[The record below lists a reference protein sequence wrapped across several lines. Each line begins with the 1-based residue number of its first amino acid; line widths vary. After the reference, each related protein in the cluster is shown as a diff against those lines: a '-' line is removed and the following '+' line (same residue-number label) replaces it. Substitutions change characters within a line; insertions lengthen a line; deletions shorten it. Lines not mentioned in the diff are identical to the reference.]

1 MKNKFYQ
8 IALIVTVII
17 ISSFSFKENRTSPSI
32 QFPYKKQGLTKEQAA
47 AHLLSRFTFGVSQND
62 INQVV
67 NEGLENWFLHQLDGN
82 LPDDVLVEKLQGND
96 LLTFSNE
103 DILKKYFKNNQIL
116 RAALKEGIIT
126 KEEATN
132 KKEADIKQKLA
143 AYMKQKGWLPVRELM
158 KLQINNKVLRAAYT
172 NNQLVEVMT
181 DFWYNHFN
189 IAATKNQCV
198 QFIPV
203 YERDAIKR
211 NALGNFE
218 NLLIA
223 TAKSPAMLLYLDNAM
238 SSSNNNE
245 LATKLENRRNNFSN
259 KENKKLNKK
268 RSSGLNENY
277 AREVMELHTLGVDG
291 GYTQNDVTEVA
302 RVLTGWTIYPISDN
316 GPLSNLKKMIEK
328 NKDKF
333 TENGFVRDGDFL
345 FAANRHDD
353 GEKIIL
359 GKKFNSDGGYQEGI
373 MLLKM
378 LANHQS
384 TAKFISKKLAVRFV
398 CDNPS
403 SALIDKMAKTF
414 LLTNGNIKQ
423 VILTM
428 VSSPE
433 FWNKDALREKVKSP
447 FELAISSIRVLHA
460 EVKRPFTVYN
470 WVSNMG
476 QKLYAYQAPTGF
488 PDNSNY
494 WINTGTLIN
503 RMNFG
508 LLIATN
514 KLPGIK
520 YNVSALNNDQEP
532 ESAENALAVYAKI
545 LLPQRNIDA
554 TIKRLKPLLNE
565 QNLESKLNKSKVQN
579 VANTSN
585 QSTMDDEEDI
595 FQNDILSTYEK
606 ENRKEEGH
614 NKTLMQIIGI
624 ILGSPE
630 FQRR

>member
-1 MKNKFYQ
+1 
-8 IALIVTVII
+8 
-17 ISSFSFKENRTSPSI
+17 
-32 QFPYKKQGLTKEQAA
+32 
-47 AHLLSRFTFGVSQND
+47 
-62 INQVV
+62 
-67 NEGLENWFLHQLDGN
+67 
-82 LPDDVLVEKLQGND
+82 
-96 LLTFSNE
+96 
-103 DILKKYFKNNQIL
+103 
-116 RAALKEGIIT
+116 
-126 KEEATN
+126 
-132 KKEADIKQKLA
+132 
-143 AYMKQKGWLPVRELM
+143 
-158 KLQINNKVLRAAYT
+158 
-172 NNQLVEVMT
+172 
-181 DFWYNHFN
+181 
-189 IAATKNQCV
+189 
-198 QFIPV
+198 
-203 YERDAIKR
+203 
-211 NALGNFE
+211 
-218 NLLIA
+218 
-223 TAKSPAMLLYLDNAM
+223 
-238 SSSNNNE
+238 
-245 LATKLENRRNNFSN
+245 
-259 KENKKLNKK
+259 
-268 RSSGLNENY
+268 
-277 AREVMELHTLGVDG
+277 
-291 GYTQNDVTEVA
+291 
-302 RVLTGWTIYPISDN
+302 
-316 GPLSNLKKMIEK
+316 
-328 NKDKF
+328 
-333 TENGFVRDGDFL
+333 
-345 FAANRHDD
+345 
-353 GEKIIL
+353 
-359 GKKFNSDGGYQEGI
+359 